1 MCKIWVQF
9 VSKFAVHI
17 IFMHPAN
24 TNSVLSVHKTLSYTK
39 VVSYLYIVYTSTF
52 GLVLNLL
59 NWSLYTLYTG
69 LIITRAFL
77 NNLFFITNNM
87 GVKL

>member
-1 MCKIWVQF
+1 MCKSWVQF
-9 VSKFAVHI
+9 VSKFTGRVM
-17 IFMHPAN
+17 FMHHTN
-24 TNSVLSVHKTLSYTK
+24 TNSVRGVHKTVSYTK
-39 VVSYLYIVYTSTF
+39 VVSYLYIVYTSTC

-59 NWSLYTLYTG
+59 NWSLYTLYTE

>member
-1 MCKIWVQF
+1 MCKSWVQF
-9 VSKFAVHI
+9 VSKFTGRVM
-17 IFMHPAN
+17 FMHLTN
-24 TNSVLSVHKTLSYTK
+24 TNSVRGVHKTLSYTK
-39 VVSYLYIVYTSTF
+39 VVSCLYIVYTSTC
-52 GLVLNLL
+52 GLFSNLL

>member
-1 MCKIWVQF
+1 MCKSWVQF
-9 VSKFAVHI
+9 VFNLVLGVVLIPTLNKYR
-17 IFMHPAN
+17 
-24 TNSVLSVHKTLSYTK
+24 NSLVDKSRSYTL
-39 VVSYLYIVYTSTF
+39 VISFLSIVYTSSKSI
-52 GLVLNLL
+52 VLYLL
-59 NWSLYTLYTG
+59 NKTLYTQYTG